1 MAIETNKSADEK
13 GDIRLNVAR
22 RVIDECF
29 WGDYLLAPEEL
40 LARLD
45 RDEPGFDRF
54 IFSKVM
60 ENSSKPSWY
69 LPELFPP
76 DRLQALLAR
85 YLRMAGGKRRVRVVA
100 ANLTGRY
107 DLVPELQWQK

>member
-1 MAIETNKSADEK
+1 MATSGKQPPSEASDR
-13 GDIRLNVAR
+13 RLATAAR
-22 RVIDECF
+22 VLQECF
-29 WGDYLLAPEEL
+29 WGEYELTPEEL

-45 RDEPGFDRF
+45 RNEPGFDRF
-54 IFSKVM
+54 IFSKVI
-60 ENSSKPSWY
+60 ENGSKPSWF

-76 DRLQALLAR
+76 DRLNALLER